1 MRCTRA
7 CGSYVGIHRI
17 LHHEERKNSNFA
29 RSSPRMIQL
38 KSNKKHTLRQTKVS
52 VELLEIESLLPRK
65 EGRNYR
71 AFRGFVVGAL
81 H

>member
-1 MRCTRA
+1 
-7 CGSYVGIHRI
+7 
-17 LHHEERKNSNFA
+17 
-29 RSSPRMIQL
+29 MIQL
-38 KSNKKHTLRQTKVS
+38 KSNKKHALRQTKVS

-71 AFRGFVVGAL
+71 AFRVFVVGAL